1 MQQITLNFSADA
13 LRKVLQR
20 FYNSIM
26 LGEYQLKNTNIIDLM
41 KSQVQF
47 TADEMR
53 VRIGKDL
60 VVNILD

>member
-41 KSQVQF
+41 KS
-47 TADEMR
+47 
-53 VRIGKDL
+53 
-60 VVNILD
+60 